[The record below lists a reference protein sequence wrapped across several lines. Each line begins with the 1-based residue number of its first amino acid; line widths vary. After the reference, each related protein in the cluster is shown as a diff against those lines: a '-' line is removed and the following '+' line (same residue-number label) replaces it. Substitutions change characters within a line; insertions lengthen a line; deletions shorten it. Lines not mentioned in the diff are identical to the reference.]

1 MKMGVFQAKTVL
13 HTCFWVIFF
22 FAPILLSPPGDMER
36 AFFYRD
42 NLISL
47 ILRNALL
54 AALFYV
60 NLSYLTPKVW
70 QQKGFSLF
78 LVIAFG
84 LVVFV
89 SIANWQIH
97 QFLSEPQGPPPPW
110 SDEHGPRPH
119 GNSGH
124 RPIMFASPLF
134 SSVLTSLIIMVFSSS
149 LFLWQDWNATK
160 ERMREQELEK
170 KNAELAALKLQI
182 SPHFL
187 FNTLN
192 NIRWLVRS
200 GAPQA
205 EDAVVQLSQLLRYIL
220 YETAA
225 EKVPLEKEIAHLA
238 GYIQLQTMRLANPD
252 TFYFQVVG
260 EPSGKEIVPLLLLPI
275 VENLFKHGDF
285 SAGNNNRITLT
296 MDDRGFTFDAENK
309 ILTPET
315 PTPKDNSG
323 IGLSNFYKRLEMH
336 YPHAHTISRKEE
348 NGTFHIHLKITLA

>member
-1 MKMGVFQAKTVL
+1 MKMGAFQAKTVL
-13 HTCFWVIFF
+13 HIFFWILFF
-22 FAPILLSPPGDMER
+22 FAPILLSPPGDFER
-36 AFFYRD
+36 AFFDRD

-54 AALFYV
+54 AALFYF
-60 NLSYLTPKVW
+60 NLIYLTPKVW
-70 QQKGFSLF
+70 QQKGIGLF
-78 LVIAFG
+78 LLIALG

-97 QFLSEPQGPPPPW
+97 HFFSEPQGPPPPW
-110 SDEHGPRPH
+110 SNDHGPRFH
-119 GNSGH
+119 GENGH
-124 RPIMFASPLF
+124 RPLMFASPLF
-134 SSVLTSLIIMVFSSS
+134 SSVLISLIIVVFSSS

-200 GAPQA
+200 GSPQA
-205 EDAVVQLSQLLRYIL
+205 EDSVVQLSQLLRYIL

-225 EKVPLEKEIAHLA
+225 EKVPLEKEIEHLT
-238 GYIQLQTMRLANPD
+238 GYIQLQTLRLTNPD
-252 TFYFQVVG
+252 TFTFHVTG
-260 EPSGKEIVPLLLLPI
+260 EAFNKQIAPLLLLPI

-285 SAGNNNRITLT
+285 SVGNKNCIKLTISEHGITLHS
-296 MDDRGFTFDAENK
+296 ENK
-309 ILTPET
+309 ILKNET
-315 PTPKDNSG
+315 SMLRSDSG
-323 IGLSNFYKRLEMH
+323 IGMANFIKRLKMH
-336 YPHAHTISRKEE
+336 YPHKHIIRIEEE
-348 NGTFHIHLKITLA
+348 NEIFSLNLEMIIT